1 MGEIKRDNKGIKTSF
16 FFPFRYTDI
25 NHCDLSPFLELMIVP
40 CRLIS
45 LYFSAF
51 LYPTS
56 QSSPYLI
63 RDICISV
70 NSYLFFFLIYFRLHL
85 HLFLSLFS
93 TPSILHIFYLLI
105 AKPIERLLIY
115 SFIHPLSFQLCQQLC
130 RTYLSYRYRDI

>member
-70 NSYLFFFLIYFRLHL
+70 NSYLFFFNILSTSSAPFS
-85 HLFLSLFS
+85 FSLFY
-93 TPSILHIFYLLI
+93 PIPPHIFYLLI